1 MVMDM
6 MTRGGGGPEGAA
18 AGPPPDLAALLG
30 AGGPGAGPTP
40 MPGPE
45 AGPPPGPPGPSP
57 GADSANAGGS
67 ELEALD
73 TILQDI
79 DAYLAIP
86 TVSEGEKLIA
96 EKMSTMAQQ
105 LKAQNEKMSDQI
117 SGGSPAAR
125 KAFG

>member
-6 MTRGGGGPEGAA
+6 MSRGGGGP
-18 AGPPPDLAALLG
+18 
-30 AGGPGAGPTP
+30 
-40 MPGPE
+40 
-45 AGPPPGPPGPSP
+45 PPPGLADVLGMPQRPGPGNPGPGLGPTP
-57 GADSANAGGS
+57 GADSPNAGGS

-73 TILQDI
+73 AILEAV

-96 EKMSTMAQQ
+96 EKISTMAQQ
-105 LKAQNEKMSDQI
+105 LKAQNEKMADQI